1 MSLSEDCLAAPGSII
16 AVIIDTHRAR
26 KDANEPSRVATPMSI
41 PLISQT
47 ATPHHVAAT
56 PRHAHAPL
64 LADAPS
70 ARPARPR
77 LEPPPHPA
85 RWPSSPSSASLPPA
99 SCLRFASAASPPP
112 SAPP

>member
-47 ATPHHVAAT
+47 ATTHDV
-56 PRHAHAPL
+56 
-64 LADAPS
+64 
-70 ARPARPR
+70 
-77 LEPPPHPA
+77 
-85 RWPSSPSSASLPPA
+85 
-99 SCLRFASAASPPP
+99 AASPSVAV
-112 SAPP
+112 SAAVLAPVMAAEREADVIGSAINRVRSLEVLTSISTTLDGTATTGHIAPTPT